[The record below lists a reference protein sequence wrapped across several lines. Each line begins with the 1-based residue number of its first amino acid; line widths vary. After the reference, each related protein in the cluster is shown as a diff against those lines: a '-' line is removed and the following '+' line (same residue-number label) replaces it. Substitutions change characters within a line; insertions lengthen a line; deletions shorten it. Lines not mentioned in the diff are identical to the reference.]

1 MCGLEEAIILA
12 TKSHLGQRQRNG
24 EPYILH
30 PLRVMMAV
38 SDENEKIAAILH
50 DVVEDSDITLDD
62 LIPAGFSPEVIELV
76 RLLTHENGKSYEAYI
91 ERLRPNPSARRIK
104 IADLQDNMNVRRLP
118 QMRQKDLDRLERYHK
133 FWLLLRA
140 DEENEHRVR

>member
-1 MCGLEEAIILA
+1 MTGLEDAIILA
-12 TKSHLGQRQRNG
+12 TKSHRGQRQRNG

-38 SDENEKIAAILH
+38 SDDNEKIAAILH
-50 DVVEDSDITLDD
+50 DVVEDSDIALED
-62 LIPAGFSPEVIELV
+62 LLQAGYTPDVIELV

-91 ERLRPNPSARRIK
+91 QRLRPNPSARRIK

-133 FWLLLRA
+133 YWLLLRA
-140 DEENEHRVR
+140 DEENEQSVR